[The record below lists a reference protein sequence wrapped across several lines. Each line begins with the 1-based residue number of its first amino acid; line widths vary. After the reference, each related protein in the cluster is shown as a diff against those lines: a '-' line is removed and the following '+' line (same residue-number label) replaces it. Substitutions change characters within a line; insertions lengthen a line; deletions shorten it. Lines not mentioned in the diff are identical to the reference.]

1 MRTDWELKQKRRRR
15 LRERLFKSKVAL
27 LQKLYR
33 AYSISFN
40 SSNVGNFFLDLNS
53 KKLYQSSGKENESR
67 CRVFT
72 SSTKRKIRHFYVVV
86 VQRQQR
92 NVQKSVMH
100 VQSCC
105 FAKLLKPIAFLTFSL
120 TSPSSLLR
128 PPIATEDLSLR
139 TKNCIYS
146 SGELCSNVSDTPTC
160 KPSPI
165 TSEVTTLHE
174 LIYPQAVRLPD
185 CK

>member
-1 MRTDWELKQKRRRR
+1 MILAHSWHLGKTCSQSDHDTSIWYHRWASIKTKFTATPPHLPPPFFLSQATLGLPIFYLSPLHLWACSQARFLRTDWELKQKRRRR

-33 AYSISFN
+33 AYSTSFN

-53 KKLYQSSGKENESR
+53 KNLYQSSGKENESR

-72 SSTKRKIRHFYVVV
+72 SSTKLEIWHFYVVV
-86 VQRQQR
+86 MPWRQR

-105 FAKLLKPIAFLTFSL
+105 SAKLNL
-120 TSPSSLLR
+120 
-128 PPIATEDLSLR
+128 
-139 TKNCIYS
+139 
-146 SGELCSNVSDTPTC
+146 
-160 KPSPI
+160 
-165 TSEVTTLHE
+165 
-174 LIYPQAVRLPD
+174 
-185 CK
+185 